1 MFCWALLAI
10 TGRSKKDWQQSQW
23 REVSRHTH
31 NINTTINTTINTMK
45 TLNVKV
51 KKGSHGLGLSLIFKG
66 RDKYS
71 KDQTG
76 LYISQLVP
84 GGPAIRSGL
93 KKEDKILMINKK
105 SPRTIEE
112 SIDILKKSKSY
123 IDLVVERQDRDSTKS
138 FSEEK
143 FHQPKG

>member
-1 MFCWALLAI
+1 MAA
-10 TGRSKKDWQQSQW
+10 SQW
-23 REVSRHTH
+23 IELSCHTH
-31 NINTTINTTINTMK
+31 NIVTSSTTMK
-45 TLNVKV
+45 TLHIKV
-51 KKGSHGLGLSLIFKG
+51 KKSSHGLGLSLIFKG

-71 KDQTG
+71 QDQTG

-93 KKEDKILMINKK
+93 RKEDKILSINKK
-105 SPRTIEE
+105 SPKTIEE

-123 IDLVVERQDRDSTKS
+123 IDLVVERQDRENTKS

-143 FHQPKG
+143 FRQSAGSILTDNKGGGTEYC

>member
-1 MFCWALLAI
+1 M
-10 TGRSKKDWQQSQW
+10 
-23 REVSRHTH
+23 SRHTH
-31 NINTTINTTINTMK
+31 TITTTTMK
-45 TLNVKV
+45 TLNIRV
-51 KKGSHGLGLSLIFKG
+51 KKGSHGLGLSLILKG
-66 RDKYS
+66 RDRYS
-71 KDQTG
+71 RDQTG

-105 SPRTIEE
+105 SPGSIEE

-123 IDLVVERQDRDSTKS
+123 IDLVVQRQDRDSTKS

-143 FHQPKG
+143 IRQSKGSTLNDNNGLGYNINI

>member
-1 MFCWALLAI
+1 MLMLGLLAI
-10 TGRSKKDWQQSQW
+10 SGRSKKDWQQSQW

-31 NINTTINTTINTMK
+31 NTINTINTMK
-45 TLNVKV
+45 TLNVKL

-71 KDQTG
+71 KAQTG

-105 SPRTIEE
+105 SPKNIEE
-112 SIDILKKSKSY
+112 SIEILKKSKSA
-123 IDLVVERQDRDSTKS
+123 IDLVVERQERDRTKS

>member
-1 MFCWALLAI
+1 MLMLGLLAI
-10 TGRSKKDWQQSQW
+10 SGRSKKDWQQSQW

-31 NINTTINTTINTMK
+31 NTINTMK
-45 TLNVKV
+45 TLNVKL

-71 KDQTG
+71 KEQTG

-105 SPRTIEE
+105 SPKNIEE
-112 SIDILKKSKSY
+112 SIEILKKSKSA
-123 IDLVVERQDRDSTKS
+123 IDLVVERQERDRTKS

>member
-1 MFCWALLAI
+1 
-10 TGRSKKDWQQSQW
+10 
-23 REVSRHTH
+23 
-31 NINTTINTTINTMK
+31 MK
-45 TLNVKV
+45 TLNIKL

-71 KDQTG
+71 QDQTG

-84 GGPAIRSGL
+84 GGPALRSGL

-105 SPRTIEE
+105 SPKNIEE

-123 IDLVVERQDRDSTKS
+123 VDLVVERQTERDYTKS

-143 FHQPKG
+143 LRQSKGSTLNDNNGA